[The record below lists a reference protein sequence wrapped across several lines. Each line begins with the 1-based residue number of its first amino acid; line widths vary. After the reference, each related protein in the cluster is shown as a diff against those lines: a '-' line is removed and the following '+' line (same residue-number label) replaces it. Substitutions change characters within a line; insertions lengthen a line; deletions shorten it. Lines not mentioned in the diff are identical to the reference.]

1 MVLNEDTP
9 WALNN
14 FREVYWRCY
23 TMRFSQN
30 NRGITLWAFRM
41 DSWRKFSKWVKISN
55 NFQKAKLFDYDLSA
69 NTTKR

>member
-1 MVLNEDTP
+1 MRISP

-23 TMRFSQN
+23 TIRFSQN
-30 NRGITLWAFRM
+30 NRGITLGYFGWIVGG
-41 DSWRKFSKWVKISN
+41 KFSKWVKISN
-55 NFQKAKLFDYDLSA
+55 NFQKAKLFDYDLSG